1 MLFVLLMPAINNSR
15 HPLTMPKRLKHRF
28 QLRNMQC
35 QCCLRLLQLE
45 LERAG
50 MSLVKGEL
58 GDVVISYDPQKIN
71 LQELASFI
79 QDVGFEVVEDRESLL
94 AEELKRTVIE
104 LVHHS
109 TYNAM
114 VRNSDFLVG
123 RFNKSYQY
131 LSSVFSK
138 HESITLEKFII
149 RHRIAKA
156 MELIQSGD
164 LTLSEIA
171 FMMGYSSVQYLSTQF
186 KDVAGVSVS
195 DFKKDPAGIR
205 TRFNQS

>member
-1 MLFVLLMPAINNSR
+1 
-15 HPLTMPKRLKHRF
+15 
-28 QLRNMQC
+28 MQC
-35 QCCLRLLQLE
+35 HCCLRLLQLE

-50 MSLVKGEL
+50 MSLVKSEL
-58 GDVVISYDPQKIN
+58 GDVVISYDPQKIH
-71 LQELASFI
+71 LQEVVSFI
-79 QDVGFEVVEDRESLL
+79 NDIGFEVVEDRESLL

-149 RHRIAKA
+149 RQRIAKA

-171 FMMGYSSVQYLSTQF
+171 YMMGYSSVQYLSTQF

-195 DFKKDPAGIR
+195 DFKKAPAGIR

>member
-1 MLFVLLMPAINNSR
+1 
-15 HPLTMPKRLKHRF
+15 MPKRLKHRF

-35 QCCLRLLQLE
+35 HCCLRLLQLE

-58 GDVVISYDPQKIN
+58 GDVVVAYDPQKIN
-71 LQELASFI
+71 LQEVVSFI
-79 QDVGFEVVEDRESLL
+79 NDIGFEVVEDRESVLV
-94 AEELKRTVIE
+94 EELKRTVIE

-149 RHRIAKA
+149 RQRIAKA

-195 DFKKDPAGIR
+195 EFKKDPAGIR
-205 TRFNQS
+205 TRFNKS